1 MNIALLI
8 DSENASPKSIDG
20 VMSDLAERGRVTV
33 RRAYGNWQSLGG
45 WEKKLQPFAIQPIQQ
60 FAYTQQ
66 KNAADIALA
75 IDAIELALTEE
86 IDSFAIVSSD
96 SDFTPL
102 IIRLVAKGKLVIGF
116 GEEKAPEAFKRAC
129 TTFIHTDSFQEPTD
143 ESPVVQQPRRQ
154 TQNELRGDTALMNA
168 IRAAIA
174 AFADREGWAPMQKMG
189 HHISNSTS
197 MSPKN
202 YGFTQWVDVVRATS
216 YFEEEKRE
224 GNHSYFRNKA
234 K

>member
-1 MNIALLI
+1 MNVALLI
-8 DSENASPKSIDG
+8 DSENASAKSIDG

-45 WEKKLQPFAIQPIQQ
+45 WEKKLQPFAIQPVQQ
-60 FAYTQQ
+60 FAYTKE

-75 IDAIELALTEE
+75 IDAIELALTED
-86 IDSFAIVSSD
+86 IDAFAIVSSD

-116 GEEKAPEAFKRAC
+116 GESKAPEAFQRAC
-129 TTFIHTDSFQEPTD
+129 TTFIHTDLFQEPTA
-143 ESPVVQQPRRQ
+143 ESPTVQQPRRK
-154 TQNELRGDTALMNA
+154 TQNELRGDTGLMNA

-174 AFADREGWAPMQKMG
+174 AFADPDGWAPMQRLG
-189 HHISNSTS
+189 AHVSNSTS

-202 YGFTQWVDVVRATS
+202 FGFTQWVEVVRATN
-216 YFEEEKRE
+216 YFEEEKRD
-224 GNHSYFRNKA
+224 NHPYFRLKQ